1 MNIRKFALAAAVAAA
16 LSPVIAGA
24 TPERDAL
31 NACAHAFAS
40 SLAPH
45 GAAAPAFKLAYH
57 GNEFSGSMMEFYNR
71 EYTFELHARD
81 PKTGQQLARAS
92 CSTDIHGAVVE
103 LSAMPL
109 PIAQPALA
117 SQF

>member
-1 MNIRKFALAAAVAAA
+1 MNIRKLALATAVAAA

-24 TPERDAL
+24 TPEKDSL

-40 SLAPH
+40 SLAAH
-45 GAAAPAFKLAYH
+45 GAAAPAFRLAYH
-57 GNEFSGSMMEFYNR
+57 GNEFSGSIVDFYNR

-92 CSTDIHGAVVE
+92 CSTDIHGTVIA
-103 LSAMPL
+103 LSALPL